1 MKLTNVVPFLV
12 EDELMRVGAIFEK
25 VADFQP
31 LAVVDGRVISGQNP
45 ASSART
51 AQAVLDY
58 MKVAECS
65 LIINRARTGFTP
77 YAP

>member
-12 EDELMRVGAIFEK
+12 EDELMRTGAIFEK

-45 ASSART
+45 PPPP
-51 AQAVLDY
+51 QDGGP
-58 MKVAECS
+58 CS
-65 LIINRARTGFTP
+65 TM
-77 YAP
+77 